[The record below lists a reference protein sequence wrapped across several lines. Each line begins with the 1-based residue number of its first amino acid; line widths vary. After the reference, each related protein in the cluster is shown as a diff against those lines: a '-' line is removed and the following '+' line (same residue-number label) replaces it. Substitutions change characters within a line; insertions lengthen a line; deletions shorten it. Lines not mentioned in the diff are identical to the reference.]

1 MDRMRNKGKVLVPL
15 SSCVTRL
22 TLRLY
27 TYVQVRLASVS
38 LLGCICRLGCFPF
51 FDLYGTLFTRLK
63 DIVGQIITTSVV
75 STPTAHYVDCLPLH
89 DDDAH

>member
-1 MDRMRNKGKVLVPL
+1 MRNKGKVLVPL

-38 LLGCICRLGCFPF
+38 LLGCVCGLGCFSFLDFHGP
-51 FDLYGTLFTRLK
+51 LFARLK
-63 DIVGQIITTSVV
+63 DIVGQIITTCVV
-75 STPTAHYVDCLPLH
+75 SALTAQCVECLPLH
-89 DDDAH
+89 DDDPH